1 MNDRLENGLVIRV
14 TGGDVWVQVGD
25 VVLAC
30 TLRGRFRVKQKSL
43 HLVAGDRARVL
54 RDSGTG
60 ASIEEVLPRQS
71 WLSRYVE
78 RDGGERL
85 IVANVDQLF
94 VVASVAEPPIHAA
107 FLDRLLAAA
116 EWGHAPAVL
125 VINKVDLSG
134 GREVAG
140 FRDVYEAAGYE
151 VIETSAARGNG
162 VDALG
167 KRVGTGIYAFVGE
180 SGVGKS
186 SLLNRLDAE
195 FDLDVRDVGGRTGRG
210 RHTTTFSQLF
220 PFRSG
225 YLADTPGMQTFRFPG
240 NDENAVAA
248 CFPEMVRVTGQCRF
262 ATCSH
267 THEPGCAVKA
277 ALDAGDIRESRYKS
291 YLEIMADV
299 RARARNQPW

>member
-43 HLVAGDRARVL
+43 QVVAGDQARVL
-54 RDSGTG
+54 RDAGSG
-60 ASIEEVLPRQS
+60 ASIEEILPRRS

-78 RDGGERL
+78 RDGAERL
-85 IVANVDQLF
+85 TVANVDQLF
-94 VVASVAEPPIHAA
+94 VVVSVGEPPIHAA
-107 FLDRLLAAA
+107 FLDQMLAAA
-116 EWGHAPAVL
+116 EWGQAPAVL
-125 VINKVDLSG
+125 VLNKVDLASG
-134 GREVAG
+134 GEIPA

-151 VIETSAARGNG
+151 VIETSAARGSG

-167 KRVGTGIYAFVGE
+167 ERVGTGIYAFVGE

-186 SLLNRLDAE
+186 SLLNRLDPE

-220 PFRSG
+220 PFRTG

-240 NDENAVAA
+240 NDENAVAG
-248 CFPEMVRVTGQCRF
+248 CFPEMARVTGRCRF
-262 ATCSH
+262 ATCTH

-299 RARARNQPW
+299 RARTRNRAW